1 MEEEGVRM
9 DDGCCD
15 DRFLHTA
22 VRISRG
28 DDTVRYRHG
37 NTDRS
42 ACGNAD
48 RNLDAGNTY
57 GNDIS
62 ATNFVGE

>member
-22 VRISRG
+22 VFICG
-28 DDTVRYRHG
+28 G
-37 NTDRS
+37 N
-42 ACGNAD
+42 
-48 RNLDAGNTY
+48 Y
-57 GNDIS
+57 
-62 ATNFVGE
+62 